1 MKKYKLKVYDYNAG
15 YIEDDNDIELTT
27 IKQLEDYLKSKGYKL
42 GYIDFENKV
51 LMVTKHRRF
60 DQR

>member
-15 YIEDDNDIELTT
+15 SLEDDNNIELTT

-42 GYIDFENKV
+42 GYIDFEVNV
-51 LMVTKHRRF
+51 LMVTKYKKF
-60 DQR
+60 GQR